1 MPDDSENLLEP
12 KLNRPPAEVGREV
25 YRLLE
30 KYGALRV
37 EPGESYHDVRIY
49 PAGDEE

>member
-1 MPDDSENLLEP
+1 MTEDPQNLLEP

-37 EPGESYHDVRIY
+37 ESGDSYHDVKIY
-49 PAGDEE
+49 PADED